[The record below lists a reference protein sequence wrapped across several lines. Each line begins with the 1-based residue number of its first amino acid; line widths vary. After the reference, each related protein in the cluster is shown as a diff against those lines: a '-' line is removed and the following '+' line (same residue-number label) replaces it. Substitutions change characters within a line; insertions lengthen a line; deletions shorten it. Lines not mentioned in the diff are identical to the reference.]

1 MLSSKTRP
9 NIREKTKKNQH
20 IWAKTTK
27 NNLDFQF
34 DIFNAKS
41 EPAKNFLII

>member
-1 MLSSKTRP
+1 MISSKTRP
-9 NIREKTKKNQH
+9 NIRENTKKNQY

-27 NNLDFQF
+27 NNLNYQF

-41 EPAKNFLII
+41 EPAKNFLNI